1 LTGPGRSRGLT
12 RLLARTLWATRLVDR
27 LYGTFDRIRSRLVL
41 RFGSDAFFDAFN
53 DAAYGGQAAYQPGT
67 TAFRTDLF
75 PWESRAIEAHFPKP
89 PASILIG
96 GAGGGREAL
105 ALERRGYSV
114 VAFEPAAP
122 LAGALAGAVRTSPR
136 AIEVLVGRYED
147 LPRLR
152 RPDDAASEVDLRQRA
167 RFDAALLGWASFS
180 HIRSDAG
187 RVNALRQMS
196 ALTGGPILLSY
207 FSYLD
212 DRPASSTRRES
223 FGMQVG
229 SFRQLTETEARD
241 LFDEAGLDVLYH
253 QHDGWPCAVVRRR
266 QTA

>member
-1 LTGPGRSRGLT
+1 LTGPGTSRGLT

-27 LYGTFDRIRSRLVL
+27 LYGTFDRFRSRLVL
-41 RFGSDAFFDAFN
+41 RLGSATFFDAFN
-53 DAAYGGQAAYQPGT
+53 DVSYGGQAAYTPGS
-67 TAFRTDLF
+67 ASFRTELF
-75 PWESRAIEAHFPKP
+75 PWESRAIEAHFPRP

-105 ALERRGYSV
+105 ALERRGYTV

-122 LAGALAGAVRTSPR
+122 LASALAGSVRTSPR
-136 AIEVLVGRYED
+136 AIEVLVGRYDD

-152 RPDDAASEVDLRQRA
+152 RTDNTANEVDLRKRA
-167 RFDAALLGWASFS
+167 PFDAAVLGWTSFS

-196 ALTGGPILLSY
+196 ALTAGPILLSY

-212 DRPASSTRRES
+212 DRTASSSRRDS
-223 FGMQVG
+223 FAMQVG
-229 SFRQLTETEARD
+229 LFRQLTEAEARG
-241 LFDEAGLDVLYH
+241 LIDEAGLDVLYH
-253 QHDGWPCAVVRRR
+253 QHEGWPCAVVRKR
-266 QTA
+266 QKA